1 MRILIW
7 DLTIIIET
15 HWNTISDTSIG
26 KKSTKKGVKA
36 GNYIL
41 FELNNEFSITL
52 NIETSCG

>member
-7 DLTIIIET
+7 DLTIIYKLTGIQFLILL
-15 HWNTISDTSIG
+15 WV

-41 FELNNEFSITL
+41 FKLSNEFSITL
-52 NIETSCG
+52 NIETLN

>member
-1 MRILIW
+1 MGSHYNL
-7 DLTIIIET
+7 ET

-26 KKSTKKGVKA
+26 KKKRTKKGVNA

-41 FELNNEFSITL
+41 FKLNNEFSITL